1 MTAATAE
8 RWSIYGAQRAQPL
21 AIGGKWDALE
31 NRLNRPIGNR
41 WQPTATVSQ
50 RMVKVD
56 PLLAKEGVAFLAP
69 QKKSSPA
76 NPKARRTRLPL

>member
-31 NRLNRPIGNR
+31 NRLNWPMATGGNPR
-41 WQPTATVSQ
+41 QPFRKRTVRRGLRFESTEQ
-50 RMVKVD
+50 H
-56 PLLAKEGVAFLAP
+56 
-69 QKKSSPA
+69 
-76 NPKARRTRLPL
+76 RTRTR